1 MSVLSRFLIA
11 VVALGLLGSSAQAES
26 FMFSQGTRAAQ
37 ADFDVVGG
45 NLQVTLTNTSAFD
58 TLVPVDVLTA
68 LYFDILGN
76 PSLSADSA
84 RVGTG
89 SSIIYDTATSD
100 VGGEWAY
107 RQGIGSGALPDGQSY
122 GLSSTG
128 MGVFGRWDIIG
139 GPNLAGP
146 VSPGG
151 LQYGI
156 ASAGDNPATGNGGIR
171 NTGGLI
177 KNSAVFTL
185 SSLPPGFSLDRID
198 NVRFQYGTS
207 LLEPSFLPG
216 IPQDALPAV
225 PEPSSFVL
233 LGIGAVGLGAFVR
246 RRRRLLKPQNG

>member
-1 MSVLSRFLIA
+1 MLSRFLIA
-11 VVALGLLGSSAQAES
+11 VVALGLLGSRAQAES

-37 ADFDVVGG
+37 ADFDIVGG
-45 NLQVTLTNTSAFD
+45 NLQVTLSNTSAFD

-68 LYFDILGN
+68 LYFDIQGN

-84 RVGTG
+84 RVGAG
-89 SSIIYDTATSD
+89 SSIIYDRATSD

-107 RQGIGSGALPDGQSY
+107 RQGIRSRTLPDGQSY
-122 GLSSTG
+122 GISSTG

-139 GPNLAGP
+139 GRNLAGP

-151 LQYGI
+151 VQYGL
-156 ASAGDNPATGNGGIR
+156 ASAGDDPSTGNGGIR
-171 NTGGLI
+171 NSRGLI

-185 SSLPPGFSLDRID
+185 SSLPPAFSLDSIS

-216 IPQDALPAV
+216 ISSDALQAV

-233 LGIGAVGLGAFVR
+233 FGMGAIGLGAFVR
-246 RRRRLLKPQNG
+246 RRKRQLKP